1 MFEQSRAYWRNLDN
15 AAKMFSAASSPKDTR
30 VFRFY
35 CVLKEKID
43 AAVLQAAVNETI
55 RKYPV
60 FLSRMRKGLFWHYL
74 EKSELRPVVKEEYKE
89 PCSSLY
95 VRDKKALL
103 FEVTYYGNRINFE
116 VFHALTDGTGATEFL
131 RELVKNYL
139 YLAHRGEGFADVV
152 LSGQMLTVKDQEDD
166 SFSKY
171 YNPDLPKR
179 KKQKVKAYQ
188 IKKSRKEYEELK
200 VMEATTSVTEL
211 LELSRKYETS
221 MTVVLSAALICAIHG
236 EMSRTQ
242 EKKPVILMVPVNLRK
257 IFPSDSML
265 NFFSYIE
272 PGYKFGEGED
282 RFEDV
287 LKVVKQYFADHL
299 TKEEVAGRMNETIAF
314 EKHKILK
321 WAPLILKN
329 PCIKMGAKMAE
340 SEVTAVLSNM
350 SAVKMPKEYEPY
362 IERFGV
368 YTSTPR
374 TELCVCSYGDALTF
388 GFTSRYDSSNIQ
400 RNFYRIL
407 QELGIKIQV
416 LEPEYPKEV
425 KPNYEGRKFF
435 KGFSFG
441 CVAAAVFA
449 IMANV
454 IFTPDNL
461 WSLIVA
467 GGIGCMW
474 MALSTG
480 YSKRYNLLKNIMW
493 QLLLVTVICI
503 VWDEIFGWNGW
514 SVNYVLPLMCLLAQ
528 VSMLIISKIQSH
540 SAREYM
546 IYYVM
551 ASVYGMIVP
560 FVLMLVKVITVRP
573 PAVLCVGLSFL
584 FLMALVLFRSKEFK
598 EEMHKK
604 LHV

>member
-1 MFEQSRAYWRNLDN
+1 MFEQRRAYWRNLDN

-35 CVLKEKID
+35 CVLKEEVD
-43 AAVLQAAVNETI
+43 ASFLQAAVNETI

-74 EKSELRPVVKEEYKE
+74 EKSELRPIVREEYKE

-95 VRDKKALL
+95 VRDKKTLL
-103 FEVTYYGNRINFE
+103 FEVTYYKNRINFE

-139 YLAHRGEGFADVV
+139 YLAHRDEGIPDVV
-152 LSGQMLTVKDQEDD
+152 LSEQIPTVKDQEDD

-171 YNPDLPKR
+171 YNPDLEKR
-179 KKQKVKAYQ
+179 KKEKTKAYQ
-188 IKKSRKEYEELK
+188 IKKVRREYEELRVK
-200 VMEATTSVTEL
+200 EAAASVTEL
-211 LELSRKYETS
+211 LALARTYGVS
-221 MTVVLSAALICAIHG
+221 MTVLLTAVYLAAIHE
-236 EMSRTQ
+236 EMSRMQ
-242 EKKPVILMVPVNLRK
+242 EKKPVVLMIPVNLRK

-282 RFEDV
+282 RFEDI
-287 LKVVKQYFADHL
+287 LKVVKQYFDDHL
-299 TKEEVAGRMNETIAF
+299 TKEEIAKRMNETIAF
-314 EKHKILK
+314 EKHKVLK

-350 SAVKMPKEYEPY
+350 SAVKMPAVYEEY
-362 IERFGV
+362 IELFGV
-368 YTSTPR
+368 YTSTQR
-374 TELCVCSYGDALTF
+374 MELCVCSFGDTLTF

-407 QELGIKIQV
+407 EKLGVKVEILKTDA
-416 LEPEYPKEV
+416 PEKV
-425 KPNYEGRKFF
+425 KPNYEGRKAF
-435 KGFSFG
+435 KLLSFG
-441 CVAAAVFA
+441 CIAAVVLA
-449 IMANV
+449 GMANV
-454 IFTPDNL
+454 ILTPENF
-461 WSLIVA
+461 WSLFIA
-467 GGIGCMW
+467 GGVGCMW
-474 MALSTG
+474 AVLSTG
-480 YSKRYNLLKNIMW
+480 YSKRHNLLKSVMW
-493 QLLLVTVICI
+493 ELILVTIIC
-503 VWDEIFGWNGW
+503 VMWDRIFGWYGW
-514 SVNYVLPLMCLLAQ
+514 SVNYVLPLMCLLVQ
-528 VSMLIISKIQSH
+528 ISMLLISKIQSH

-551 ASVYGMIVP
+551 ASLYGMIVP
-560 FVLMLVKVITVRP
+560 LLLMLVKIITFYP
-573 PAVLCVGLSFL
+573 PAVVCEGLSFL
-584 FLMALVLFRSKEFK
+584 FLLALVFFRSKEFK